1 MVKNNF
7 EGNKNFTNES
17 EVESKVVTVGSNQ
30 SHKALMMFIV
40 VVLVCV
46 VGYFYFSPSSK
57 EIPEVINKKEEVKQN
72 IQELKDKLERVPDGI
87 PIPERIVSNPLPSL
101 PPIIE
106 PQNIPE
112 IKPEIKPEVKPVN
125 KEQEKPKETVSNIPS
140 LPKPGGSSDGMIN
153 NFPTS
158 FPTITHSG
166 YPRDRRGAQMLA
178 ISGDVSSGSKTVDNI
193 TLSSTSAQQNK
204 ATKVGRLDL
213 MITQGKIIDA
223 ILETAISSDIQGPIR
238 AMVSRDVYAE
248 AGDTVLVPKGS
259 KLIGSYSFD
268 SNISKARVNITW
280 NRVILPHGI
289 DIAISSQGTDAL
301 GRAGITGIVDNKII
315 NSLVSSVL
323 LAGVSI
329 GAAVVGQKA
338 SYLVE
343 KLTTIDMVRSIATN
357 VIDLSP
363 LKGIITGNEDD
374 AQKDKW
380 KLNLGAINKLK
391 NAVNDESLVNI
402 FRSVV
407 SGLGFS
413 GTENITVDNIR
424 QLLRQ
429 QGSKSSYESAIEKSI
444 TDFSKDMRDIVE
456 RSIDKKPTVYV
467 DQGTALKVF
476 VNHDIIFPPQAISYQ

>member
-7 EGNKNFTNES
+7 EWNKNLTNES
-17 EVESKVVTVGSNQ
+17 ELESKVVTVGSNQ
-30 SHKALMMFIV
+30 SYKALMIFIV

-46 VGYFYFSPSSK
+46 VGYFYFSPFSK
-57 EIPEVINKKEEVKQN
+57 EIPEFINKKEEVKQN
-72 IQELKDKLERVPDGI
+72 IQELKHKLERVPDGI
-87 PIPERIVSNPLPSL
+87 PIPERIISNPLPSL

-112 IKPEIKPEVKPVN
+112 IKPEVKSVN
-125 KEQEKPKETVSNIPS
+125 KEQEKPKETVSSIPT
-140 LPKPGGSSDGMIN
+140 LPNPGGSSDGMIN

-158 FPTITHSG
+158 FSTITSSG
-166 YPRDRRGAQMLA
+166 YPRDRRSAQMLA
-178 ISGDVSSGSKTVDNI
+178 ISGDASSGSKKVDNI
-193 TLSSTSAQQNK
+193 HLSSTSAQQNK

-238 AMVSRDVYAE
+238 AMVGRDVYAE

-280 NRVILPHGI
+280 NRVILPNGI
-289 DIAISSQGTDAL
+289 DVAISSQGTDAL
-301 GRAGITGIVDNKII
+301 GRVGITGIVDNKII

-329 GAAVVGQKA
+329 GTAVMGQKA

-343 KLTTIDMVRSIATN
+343 KLTTTDMIRSIAAN
-357 VIDLSP
+357 GIDLSS
-363 LKGIITGNEDD
+363 LKGIITANDND

-391 NAVNDESLVNI
+391 SAVSDESLVDI
-402 FRSVV
+402 FRAEV
-407 SGLGFS
+407 SSLGLNGA
-413 GTENITVDNIR
+413 ENITLDNIR

-429 QGSKSSYESAIEKSI
+429 QGSKSSYESTIETSI
-444 TDFSKDMRDIVE
+444 NDFSKDMRDIVE
-456 RSIDKKPTVYV
+456 RSIEKKPTVYV

-476 VNHDIIFPPQAISYQ
+476 VNHDIIFPQQAILYQ